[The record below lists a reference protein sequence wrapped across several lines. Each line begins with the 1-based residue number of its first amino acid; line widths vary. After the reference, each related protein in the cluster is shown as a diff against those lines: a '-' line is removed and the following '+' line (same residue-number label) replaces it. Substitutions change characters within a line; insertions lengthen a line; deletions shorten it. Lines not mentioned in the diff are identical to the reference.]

1 MGNGQCTRN
10 GEVLGWVGRTCGHQL
25 QGCTWRSGAEDAG
38 HACGTHAPETL
49 PSPVSPPPLASP
61 RAASQLPRQFTGTG
75 EWATT
80 DMLSMELAGFFLR
93 RLRAPACSWVL
104 VLSAGESLAASLVTR
119 GHVGLNVLN
128 GVITSES
135 TEAERRKAMER
146 HGDLLCQAVV
156 QCNAVCPITW
166 TQASVP
172 GSRHT
177 PPPTPPHT

>member
-1 MGNGQCTRN
+1 M
-10 GEVLGWVGRTCGHQL
+10 WHA
-25 QGCTWRSGAEDAG
+25 RSRD
-38 HACGTHAPETL
+38 PPL
-49 PSPVSPPPLASP
+49 PCLPAPLASP

-75 EWATT
+75 EWSTT

-93 RLRAPACSWVL
+93 RLHAPACSWVL

-177 PPPTPPHT
+177 PPHSHM